1 MRLLVDTSAYSAFMR
16 GYGEIKAALQ
26 KADEI
31 FVNLIVLG
39 ELRAGFIKGRR
50 RRKNDDELNTFLASP
65 RVKLLDVTEE
75 TAERYAVI
83 LNSLW
88 QAGTPIPTNDIWIAA
103 SAMEHGLELLTTDGH
118 YQKVPQVIVNCFR
131 VSIETLNNSPN
142 KSCVDRQFKR

>member
-16 GYGEIKAALQ
+16 GHGEIKGALQ
-26 KADEI
+26 EADEI
-31 FVNLIVLG
+31 FVNSIVLG

-50 RRKNDDELNTFLASP
+50 RRKNDDELNTFLTSP

-103 SAMEHGLELLTTDGH
+103 SSMEHGLELLTTDEH
-118 YQKVPQVIVNCFR
+118 YQKVAQVIVSYFR
-131 VSIETLNNSPN
+131 V
-142 KSCVDRQFKR
+142 